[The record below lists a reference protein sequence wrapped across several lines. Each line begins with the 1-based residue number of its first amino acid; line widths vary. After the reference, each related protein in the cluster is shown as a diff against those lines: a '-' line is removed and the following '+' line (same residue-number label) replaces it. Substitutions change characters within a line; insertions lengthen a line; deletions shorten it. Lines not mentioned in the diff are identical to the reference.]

1 MMEEAPSINF
11 AILSFRFG
19 IIEHNLKQPAVD
31 KHTGDGRKM
40 WSKARGCI
48 HSEAVVMVHCNPLLA
63 IWLVGELGAG
73 SFGRLG
79 IGRWG
84 ISNISG
90 DHLLGTDS
98 GGSTLLIQSI
108 SRSIVV
114 YTAINF
120 NEFLFT
126 CETICNCR
134 YDLTGSRLRC
144 CGSGCHASDPEENV
158 LIVIMVGPYSDQ
170 D

>member
-19 IIEHNLKQPAVD
+19 IIEHNLKQPWTNILGTAERCGQKRAVAS
-31 KHTGDGRKM
+31 T
-40 WSKARGCI
+40 A
-48 HSEAVVMVHCNPLLA
+48 VMVHCNPLLA
-63 IWLVGELGAG
+63 IWLVGELGAW

-144 CGSGCHASDPEENV
+144 CGSGCHACDPEEYV